1 MEDQHQQAIRTLAA
15 ERYMLGQMTDG
26 EREAFEEHYFNCR
39 FCVEDIKGID
49 LMSRAVR
56 QQPKQQPVR
65 KWRPMTVAPWAV
77 AASLAGALAL
87 QPILM
92 RTAPVI
98 SVAAPVIPLAG
109 EEYVS
114 TTVLKQVT
122 RSAVAAPTKLPA
134 GRRINQHLEIN
145 HDPQYM
151 LYRWELRTDEA
162 KSLAS
167 GTVTPDKTKDPIS
180 LGLGPLPAGPY
191 ELVIEGVRKGGNRSP
206 IITYPLDVG
215 GS

>member
-1 MEDQHQQAIRTLAA
+1 MEDEHQQAIRTLAA
-15 ERYMLGQMTDG
+15 ERYMLGQMTDA
-26 EREAFEEHYFNCR
+26 ERETFEEHYFNCR
-39 FCVEDIKGID
+39 FCVEDVKGID

-87 QPILM
+87 QPIVM

-98 SVAAPVIPLAG
+98 SVAAPAIPLAE

-114 TTVLKQVT
+114 PTLLKQVT

-134 GRRINQHLEIN
+134 GRRINQYLEIN
-145 HDPQYM
+145 HDPQYT
-151 LYRWELRTDEA
+151 LYHWELRTDEA
-162 KSLAS
+162 KSVGS
-167 GTVTPDKTKDPIS
+167 GTVTPDKTKDPIP

>member
-39 FCVEDIKGID
+39 FCVEDVKGID
-49 LMSRAVR
+49 VMSRAVR

-87 QPILM
+87 QPILL
-92 RTAPVI
+92 RTAMQVAEVPDVSPVI
-98 SVAAPVIPLAG
+98 LTSVTRSVAA
-109 EEYVS
+109 
-114 TTVLKQVT
+114 T
-122 RSAVAAPTKLPA
+122 TKLPA
-134 GRRINQHLEIN
+134 GRRILQYFEIV
-145 HDPQYM
+145 HDPQYTH
-151 LYRWELRTDEA
+151 YRWELRADEA

-167 GTVTPDKTKDPIS
+167 GTVPPERTTDPIP
-180 LGLGPLPAGPY
+180 LELGPLPAGLY
-191 ELVIEGVRKGGNRSP
+191 ELVIEGVRKNRSRSP
-206 IITYPLDVG
+206 VITYPLVVG

>member
-26 EREAFEEHYFNCR
+26 ERETFEEHYFNCR

-77 AASLAGALAL
+77 AASLAGALTL
-87 QPILM
+87 QPIFM
-92 RTAPVI
+92 RTAMQLAEVPYATGAPLT
-98 SVAAPVIPLAG
+98 SERRGVAAA
-109 EEYVS
+109 
-114 TTVLKQVT
+114 
-122 RSAVAAPTKLPA
+122 TKLPA
-134 GRRINQHLEIN
+134 DRRILLYLEIA
-145 HDPQYM
+145 HDPQYKR
-151 LYRWELRTDEA
+151 YHWELRANEA

-167 GTVTPDKTKDPIS
+167 GKLTPEQTNEPIP
-180 LGLGPLPAGPY
+180 LLLGPLPAGSY
-191 ELVIEGVRKGGNRSP
+191 ELVIEGVRKDGNRPP
-206 IITYPLDVG
+206 IITYPLVVG
-215 GS
+215 GH

>member
-15 ERYMLGQMTDG
+15 ERYMLGQMTDA
-26 EREAFEEHYFNCR
+26 ERETFEEHYFDCR

-49 LMSRAVR
+49 VMSRAVR

-87 QPILM
+87 QPIVM

-98 SVAAPVIPLAG
+98 PLA
-109 EEYVS
+109 EVEYVS
-114 TTVLKQVT
+114 PVPLKQVT
-122 RSAVAAPTKLPA
+122 RSVAAPTKLPA
-134 GRRINQHLEIN
+134 GRRITQYLEIV
-145 HDPQYM
+145 HDPLYT
-151 LYRWELRTDEA
+151 LYRWELRADEA
-162 KSLAS
+162 KSLGS
-167 GTVTPDKTKDPIS
+167 GTVTPDKTADPIPI
-180 LGLGPLPAGPY
+180 GLGPLPAGLY
-191 ELVIEGVRKGGNRSP
+191 ELVVEGVRKDGNRSP
-206 IITYPLDVG
+206 IIIYPLVVG